1 MKKAGKKLLALTL
14 VSAMAFA
21 GLAACGQGGG
31 NTADTNA
38 AGDSQAGTQDG
49 GAAEQ
54 TLIVRAFA
62 GGNGTE
68 IWEKIA
74 AAFEEANEG
83 VSVDLETSSELDQDL
98 TKDIQNGDIP
108 DIVYYNLGQ
117 PSGFTETML
126 RENAVADITDVFD
139 DELKGRLVEGILD
152 GTDAQPYGDGKIYLA
167 PIFYT
172 PAGIWYNKDL
182 FEGDNAKYELP
193 STWEEMFALGDQL
206 KSEGG
211 DTALFTFPVR
221 GYFDTTMYSMLNQA
235 GGADFYTKALN
246 YDSATWSSEAGRKV
260 LDTIGTVVSPDYLQ
274 VDTVSNANA
283 DGGFKIN
290 QQNVIDGKALFMPNG
305 VWVVGEMANSTP
317 ADFNWGMMPVPTWE
331 GDTTTSLYT
340 FTEQMWIPADAPN
353 LDLAKEFIKFMYTD
367 TVVDILLANTTTNA
381 ETGEVSAS
389 PVVPPVVGASDKL
402 SDGPL
407 KDAFALYNGEGIV
420 PVTGTW
426 VTTKPIEGLN
436 MKDAIYGPIESIATG
451 TMTVDD
457 WQAQLVDTWEKCAAN
472 MY

>member
-1 MKKAGKKLLALTL
+1 
-14 VSAMAFA
+14 
-21 GLAACGQGGG
+21 
-31 NTADTNA
+31 
-38 AGDSQAGTQDG
+38 
-49 GAAEQ
+49 
-54 TLIVRAFA
+54 
-62 GGNGTE
+62 
-68 IWEKIA
+68 
-74 AAFEEANEG
+74 
-83 VSVDLETSSELDQDL
+83 
-98 TKDIQNGDIP
+98 
-108 DIVYYNLGQ
+108 
-117 PSGFTETML
+117 
-126 RENAVADITDVFD
+126 
-139 DELKGRLVEGILD
+139 
-152 GTDAQPYGDGKIYLA
+152 
-167 PIFYT
+167 
-172 PAGIWYNKDL
+172 
-182 FEGDNAKYELP
+182 
-193 STWEEMFALGDQL
+193 
-206 KSEGG
+206 
-211 DTALFTFPVR
+211 
-221 GYFDTTMYSMLNQA
+221 
-235 GGADFYTKALN
+235 
-246 YDSATWSSEAGRKV
+246 
-260 LDTIGTVVSPDYLQ
+260 
-274 VDTVSNANA
+274 
-283 DGGFKIN
+283 
-290 QQNVIDGKALFMPNG
+290 MPNG